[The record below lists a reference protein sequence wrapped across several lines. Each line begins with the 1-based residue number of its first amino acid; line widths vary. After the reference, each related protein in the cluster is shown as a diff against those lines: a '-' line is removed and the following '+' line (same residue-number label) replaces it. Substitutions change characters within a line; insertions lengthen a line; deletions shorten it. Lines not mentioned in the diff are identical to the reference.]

1 MPAPLKHRFVA
12 TLGLVA
18 MVPIGLGLVRGTLE
32 IETAA
37 VRAVVLLAVLV
48 AVETVV
54 LPIVQSALGPPR
66 RREADRGDPADDLSP
81 AG

>member
-1 MPAPLKHRFVA
+1 MPAPVKHRAVA
-12 TLGLVA
+12 AVGLLGL
-18 MVPIGLGLVRGTLE
+18 VPIGLGLLRGTLG

-37 VRAVVLLAVLV
+37 VRAVVLLAVLMV
-48 AVETVV
+48 LEAVV

-66 RREADRGDPADDLSP
+66 RRDADRADPADDLSP